1 MEVQTPID
9 KVYKTREMRFD
20 DVPVQNFWLKQLSP
34 ELVRFPRND
43 CRSRLEKLVSA
54 AEKSVIC
61 VASEALSDAQ
71 VIRLLRQAAER
82 GNRIYLLVN
91 RYDPA
96 LEELTGCCLIR
107 TGISNIGS
115 FALACPNT
123 AEASGLLF
131 AGPLTEQALAF
142 DETLL
147 LNLGKAQGAALY
159 RHFCH
164 HFWHT
169 AKQEI
174 LERGGQPIPVC
185 AKPVDVPRNAKD
197 CCDAAHIKEV
207 LGGMTSGMEIFTSAV
222 TSRDYM
228 GFTGLRESRV
238 YTSLTGNNNEHICR
252 IGQAGNS
259 VLAVAGGVHATVIKN
274 ADHLYVIPK
283 ANVGVDDL
291 FFALDANAKQ
301 RLDIER
307 WLLPYRRGAD
317 YSFRASDRRS
327 ELAGRTVLRVGE
339 QTEFQICSET
349 SVSLGEQRP
358 WLDLVSKE
366 KVELREPT
374 KDMTDDGKS
383 VTIQFSWTNVPFCLP
398 QPAQEHKLYQEW
410 RQQESRIQ
418 DHLDKLIGLIA
429 AVESRD
435 STFVAIKR
443 LLAGNKVLLLQ
454 DCDELSDFRKREFS
468 RISKDD
474 LKRIVSRINE
484 LGKKLTDSQS
494 DIDEEERKAKIDAEI
509 NELELQESARRQEKE
524 AAERQLESLEKKR
537 TDGLRAFCEKYE
549 IPAERMNAFKDDHL
563 QKAGQKNRKA
573 NPEEA
578 SKAQAVLDE
587 LKVADCEKDIRE
599 AQNRKSDLESEI
611 KRVQQQKA
619 QKEYEKQKSAQKR
632 ENKSPLNNMFKHGQK
647 VTISSGNTATKPE
660 ALAAPNLEPLPE
672 VGELKTADR
681 KDYLAIRYWEEFEKG
696 QSEATRL
703 RATLCAFPTER
714 S

>member
-1 MEVQTPID
+1 MENQTPID
-9 KVYKTREMRFD
+9 KVYKTSEMRFD
-20 DVPVQNFWLKQLSP
+20 DVPVENFWLKQLSP
-34 ELVRFPRND
+34 ERAHFPRND
-43 CRSRLEKLVSA
+43 CRARLEKLVSEV
-54 AEKSVIC
+54 EKAVIC

-71 VIRLLRQAAER
+71 VIRLLWQAAER
-82 GNRIYLLVN
+82 KNRIYLLVN
-91 RYDPA
+91 RYDSA
-96 LEELTGCCLIR
+96 LQELTGCCLIR

-115 FALACPNT
+115 FALVCPNT

-147 LNLGKAQGAALY
+147 LNLGKAQGTVLY

-185 AKPVDVPRNAKD
+185 ATPVDVPRNSKD

-207 LGGMTSGMEIFTSAV
+207 LGGMTNGMEIFTSEV
-222 TSRDYM
+222 TFRDFM
-228 GFTGLRESRV
+228 GFTGLRESKV
-238 YTSLTGNNNEHICR
+238 YTSLTGNNNEQICR

-259 VLAVAGGVHATVIKN
+259 VFAVAGGVHATVIKN
-274 ADHLYVIPK
+274 TDHLYVIPK

-301 RLDIER
+301 RQDIER

-317 YSFRASDRRS
+317 YTFQVSEKRS
-327 ELAGRTVLRVGE
+327 GLAGRTVLRVGE
-339 QTEFQICSET
+339 QTELQICSET

-358 WLDLVSKE
+358 WLVLVSRE
-366 KVELREPT
+366 KMELKKPE
-374 KDMTDDGKS
+374 MSDDGIS
-383 VTIQFSWTNVPFCLP
+383 VKIQFSWTNVPFYLP

-418 DHLDKLIGLIA
+418 DYLDTLIGRIA

-435 STFVAIKR
+435 SPLVAIKR
-443 LLAGNKVLLLQ
+443 MLAGNKILLLP
-454 DCDELSDFRKREFS
+454 DRDELSDLRKREFS
-468 RISKDD
+468 RISKDE
-474 LKRIVSRINE
+474 LKLLVSRINE
-484 LGKKLTDSQS
+484 LGKKLADSQS

-509 NELELQESARRQEKE
+509 IELEQQESARKLEKE
-524 AAERQLESLEKKR
+524 AAEHQIESLEKKR

-549 IPAERMNAFKDDHL
+549 IPSERLNAFKDDHL
-563 QKAGQKNRKA
+563 QKAGQKNQKA

-587 LKVADCEKDIRE
+587 LKAAECEKEIRE
-599 AQNRKSDLESEI
+599 AQKRTSDLEIEI
-611 KRVQQQKA
+611 KIKQQQKA
-619 QKEYEKQKSAQKR
+619 QKEYEKQKPALKR

-647 VTISSGNTATKPE
+647 VTISSGKTEAKPE
-660 ALAAPNLEPLPE
+660 SLAAPNLEPLPE

-696 QSEATRL
+696 QSEARRL
-703 RATLCAFPTER
+703 KATLCAFPTER
-714 S
+714 R